1 MAFYLCYLW
10 LLPIYI
16 LCLKGVTIA
25 LGAVDTGMNEKEFI
39 PLESHNTVETSRQRV
54 GAGQTVSFLH
64 FPSQHHSAQRPGCHV
79 FKTQPRGNR
88 PCQAAASG
96 HLDRSVSWDEGTA
109 LVGHSGPATERPA
122 TLLAEKRP
130 QLGNQTRRGARRR
143 PAPRVHPPSRDA
155 AARERRC
162 CRAGE
167 LRNWTDAHIL
177 TRRYAQEARRVLFG
191 GECFVCISVLLLL
204 S

>member
-39 PLESHNTVETSRQRV
+39 PLESHNTVEASRQRV

-64 FPSQHHSAQRPGCHV
+64 FPSQHHSAQRPGCDV
-79 FKTQPRGNR
+79 FKTQPQENR

-96 HLDRSVSWDEGTA
+96 RLDRSWDEGTA
-109 LVGHSGPATERPA
+109 LMGHSGPATERPA

-130 QLGNQTRRGARRR
+130 HLGNQTRRGA
-143 PAPRVHPPSRDA
+143 AG
-155 AARERRC
+155 AR
-162 CRAGE
+162 
-167 LRNWTDAHIL
+167 LR
-177 TRRYAQEARRVLFG
+177 
-191 GECFVCISVLLLL
+191 VCIRQVETQRRGSAGVAAQVN
-204 S
+204 